1 MMGRGRKTADLP
13 GSTGLFRALSDD
25 QVNSTPSGSLAL
37 LIDFGSTFT
46 KVTAVDL
53 EAARILGRAQAPSTV
68 DSDVSEG
75 LVRAL
80 ALLAGT
86 VPAMAARPA
95 GLDGLDA
102 LNVRAS
108 SSAAGGLRMVVAGLV
123 PGLTVEAA
131 NAAALGAG
139 AKVVGAYG
147 FKLDKADIAE
157 ITALAPDMIL
167 LTGGTEGGDQATI
180 SHNAAMFA
188 EAPLSVPMVVAGNTQ
203 AAAAIGELLTRAG
216 KEVRCTANVLPAA
229 GTVAPEAAQKEIRH
243 LFMRR
248 ITDAK
253 GLDRIKARVPVVL
266 PTPMAVQKAA
276 LLGAQGLDGM
286 PGLGA
291 LLLVDVGGATT
302 DVYSIG
308 DGKPRG
314 KDMIPA
320 GLPEPFSKRTV
331 EGDLGLRYNARTILG
346 QVGEDFLWAAFT
358 AAFPEFETGR
368 EDLLAYVEAVSS
380 ETDRVPSADWQFAA
394 DAVMARI
401 AVDLAIARHV
411 GRSEP
416 YYAGGGAV
424 ELVTGKDMT
433 ETPTLIGTGGI
444 FTYNRFAE
452 RILLA
457 PSRDGATQQIL
468 RPLNPRIQI
477 DEDYVLHAVG
487 LLAESHPE
495 VALRIFQD
503 HFPAIPPD
511 GDHAH
516 GHQHLS
522 MARATVGDDPC
533 CS

>member
-1 MMGRGRKTADLP
+1 MNP
-13 GSTGLFRALSDD
+13 
-25 QVNSTPSGSLAL
+25 LAL

-53 EAARILGRAQAPSTV
+53 DAARILGRAQAPSTV
-68 DSDVSEG
+68 ASDVADG

-86 VPAMAARPA
+86 VPALAARPA
-95 GLDGLDA
+95 GLDGLDETH
-102 LNVRAS
+102 VRAS

-147 FKLDKADIAE
+147 FKLGQDDMAE
-157 ITALAPDMIL
+157 IAALAPDMIL

-188 EAPLSVPMVVAGNTQ
+188 DAPLSVPIVVAGNSS
-203 AAAAIGELLTRAG
+203 AAAAIVELLTRAG

-253 GLDRIKARVPVVL
+253 GLERIKARVPVVL

-286 PGLGA
+286 PGLGE
-291 LLLVDVGGATT
+291 LMLVDVGGATT

-308 DGKPRG
+308 NGKPRG

-320 GLPEPFSKRTV
+320 GLAEPFSKRTV
-331 EGDLGLRYNARTILG
+331 EGDLGLRYNARTILR
-346 QVGEDFLWAAFT
+346 QVGEDFLWAAFA
-358 AAFPEFETGR
+358 AAFPELETGR
-368 EDLLAYVEAVSS
+368 EDLLAYVEAVSR

-394 DAVMARI
+394 DAAMARI

-411 GRSEP
+411 GRREL
-416 YYAGGGAV
+416 YYASGGTV
-424 ELVTGKDMT
+424 DLVTGKDMT
-433 ETPTLIGTGGI
+433 ETPIVIGTGGI
-444 FTYNRFAE
+444 FTYNPFAE
-452 RILLA
+452 RILA
-457 PSRDGATQQIL
+457 EPDQGGGTHQVL
-468 RPLNPRIQI
+468 RPLNPRVQI
-477 DEDYVLHAVG
+477 DKDYVLHVVG
-487 LLAESHPE
+487 LLADSHPE

-503 HFPAIPPD
+503 HFPSTPSVC
-511 GDHAH
+511 DHAH
-516 GHQHLS
+516 GHQPLA
-522 MARATVGDDPC
+522 MARARVGDDPC